1 MNFKRFCGV
10 ALCLVVLCVA
20 SAAAFFRAD
29 RTDQMTSTI
38 VIGNS
43 RIDVVVEK
51 GELKVSKE
59 DLLKWVQWAAES
71 VSTYYGRFPV
81 HSPVAGRRDRRRPML
96 EPGGSAC
103 RRGGWTP

>member
-38 VIGNS
+38 VIGNA

-51 GELKVSKE
+51 GELKEGSNFYTIK
-59 DLLKWVQWAAES
+59 LRLATS
-71 VSTYYGRFPV
+71 FNNLTYVYV
-81 HSPVAGRRDRRRPML
+81 VNYLMKNEQQKL
-96 EPGGSAC
+96 EQRSAHD
-103 RRGGWTP
+103 